1 MPKSRFAREYFI
13 EDHLASEVPV
23 LERKWYYEIEIEPGH
38 WTRGIQLDNVVTT
51 RTALQRLNVAGSSCL
66 DIGCMEGLVSV
77 LLERKGARRVVGYD
91 RLNLSERIRLLH
103 DKGVA
108 NFSYRYGFPLSELRT
123 RLDNETFDVV
133 VFSGVLYHMIDP
145 FGGLLMA
152 RGFLKPG
159 GIMIFESLLHSGRDP
174 VAHFNVG
181 GKLTLGGNNFW
192 LVNTGLIDYLLRMCR
207 LRPIDVY
214 HTNSGTMA
222 GSQRVCVVCEAVG
235 DPVGAPDDDWIS
247 NPQKIDFAEYLDPAI
262 FKTDDRAVC
271 SYQPRTDV
279 ILHPW
284 GSADV
289 FAESTRGP
297 LVVEDRRAQLGLPL
311 GVAS

>member
-23 LERKWYYEIEIEPGH
+23 LERKWYYEIEIEPGR
-38 WTRGIQLDNVVTT
+38 WTRGHLLDNIVTT
-51 RTALQRLNVAGSSCL
+51 RTALQRLDPTGSSCL
-66 DIGCMEGLVSV
+66 DIGCMEGMFSI

-91 RLNLSERIRLLH
+91 RANLSDRIRLLT
-103 DKGVA
+103 DKGITKLD
-108 NFSYRYGFPLSELRT
+108 YRFGFPLSELRT

-133 VFSGVLYHMIDP
+133 IFSGVLYHMVDP
-145 FGGLLMA
+145 LGGLLAA

-159 GIMIFESLLHSGRDP
+159 GIMIFESLLHSAQDH
-174 VAHFNVG
+174 VAQFNVAGRLTG
-181 GKLTLGGNNFW
+181 GGDNFW

-207 LRPIDVY
+207 LKPIDVY
-214 HTNSGTMA
+214 HTNSGTTA
-222 GSQRVCVVCEAVG
+222 GTQRVCVVCEAVEK
-235 DPVGAPDDDWIS
+235 PIGAPDDEWI
-247 NPQKIDFAEYLDPAI
+247 NLDQTNDFVEYLDPAI
-262 FKTDDRAVC
+262 FKKTDRAVC

-289 FAESTRGP
+289 FAESMRGP
-297 LVVEDRRAQLGLPL
+297 LVVEDRRAQLGLSL
-311 GVAS
+311 GVSS